1 MSRARYCP
9 SQKRECSGWNPTN
22 LAKNSNF
29 YPVILAGGR
38 GTRFWPLSRKKR
50 AKQLLALD
58 GKQTM
63 IQQTV
68 ARLLPLAPPK
78 QFWIITNDDL
88 RPAILKQL
96 PKLPKTQVLAEP
108 VGRNTAPAIGLAAFL
123 LLRAHP
129 DAVIGMFPSDHVI
142 ADEKSYRATIERGV
156 EIAVAGGNIVVLGI
170 RPSRAETGYGY
181 IEAGSVFSG
190 DVLRVRRFTEKPDAE
205 KAAAFVAAQNY
216 FWNSGMFLWSARTLA
231 NALREHLPKTALL
244 LEEIADAFG
253 TRRFAAIFRKLYP
266 KCENIS
272 IDYAVLEPR
281 SAKGERASN
290 LFCLPADFGWND
302 LGSWTALHEHHT
314 AKSNAPAGNL
324 INSAGVFALNARGNY
339 VYAPGKFVATV
350 GVNDLVV
357 VETPDAL
364 LITTRQN
371 AQDVGKVVKYLD
383 EKKLHR
389 LV

>member
-1 MSRARYCP
+1 M
-9 SQKRECSGWNPTN
+9 
-22 LAKNSNF
+22 AKNSNF

-68 ARLLPLAPPK
+68 ARLLPLAPADR
-78 QFWIITNDDL
+78 FWIIANDDL

-96 PKLPKTQVLAEP
+96 PKLPKAQALAEP

-123 LLRAHP
+123 LLRQHP

-142 ADEKSYRATIERGV
+142 ADENKYRSTIERGA
-156 EIAVAGGNIVVLGI
+156 EIAAAGDNIVVLGI
-170 RPSRAETGYGY
+170 RPNRAETGYGY
-181 IEAGSVFSG
+181 IEAGGPFG
-190 DVLRVRRFTEKPDAE
+190 RDALRVRRFTEKPDAE
-205 KAAAFVAAQNY
+205 KAAGFVAAGNY

-231 NALREHLPKTALL
+231 NALREYLPKTASL
-244 LEEIADAFG
+244 LEEIANSFG
-253 TRRFAAIFRKLYP
+253 TRRFAATFRKLYP

-272 IDYAVLEPR
+272 VDYAILEPR
-281 SAKGERASN
+281 SGRGEAQSN
-290 LFCLPADFGWND
+290 IFCLPADFGWND

-314 AKSNAPAGNL
+314 AKSSPGESNIIRAAG
-324 INSAGVFALNARGNY
+324 IFVLNASGNY
-339 VYAPGKFVATV
+339 VHAPGKFVATV

-357 VETPDAL
+357 VDTPDAL

-383 EKKLHR
+383 GKKLHR
-389 LV
+389 LT